1 MKTVN
6 VNNKPKISAT
16 VLNLFLS
23 MRMLVLPFY
32 SEMSSDV
39 MSRIMAVTASQRLMS
54 HKDGGE
60 LRFYTL
66 LRFLRRYV
74 SKPERR
80 SAKPIRK

>member
-54 HKDGGE
+54 HKDKGNRIFTPYFVFFEGM
-60 LRFYTL
+60 
-66 LRFLRRYV
+66 
-74 SKPERR
+74 
-80 SAKPIRK
+80 